1 VVAETEAVSEAVAVA
16 EAVAATLLGDEAVQE
31 MAQTVTLVSDSA
43 SEVLANASPPALWAR
58 YLSQLA
64 SHPIRT
70 KCITAFYLYSF
81 SDTLTQMLLE
91 KKPVRSYCGVWVG
104 VALPPQCSRRVT
116 LR

>member
-1 VVAETEAVSEAVAVA
+1 VAEMEAVA

-43 SEVLANASPPALWAR
+43 SEVLANSSPPALWAR

-91 KKPVRSYCGVWVG
+91 KKPVS
-104 VALPPQCSRRVT
+104 S
-116 LR
+116 